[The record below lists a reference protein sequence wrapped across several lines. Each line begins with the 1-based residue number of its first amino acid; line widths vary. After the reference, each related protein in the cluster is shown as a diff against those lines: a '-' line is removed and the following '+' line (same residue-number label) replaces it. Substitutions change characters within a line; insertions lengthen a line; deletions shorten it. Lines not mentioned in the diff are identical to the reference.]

1 MINLIPQALA
11 QYDLPSYE
19 ELEAQFPSIGT
30 FKFKNSDLGEIISVL
45 LPYLFVLAGLG
56 IFGALIYSGFQ
67 LMTSGGDPKKTE
79 QAKGCL
85 TSAVIGGVIIFTSY
99 WLIKI
104 IQHLFG
110 LGETF

>member
-1 MINLIPQALA
+1 MISLVSKVFAQDFNLPDYAEV
-11 QYDLPSYE
+11 P
-19 ELEAQFPSIGT
+19 ELES
-30 FKFKNSDLGEIISVL
+30 FKFAEDDLGAIISAL
-45 LPYLFVLAGLG
+45 LPFLFVLAGLG

-85 TSAVIGGVIIFTSY
+85 TSAIIGGVIIFTSY

-110 LGETF
+110 LEGTF